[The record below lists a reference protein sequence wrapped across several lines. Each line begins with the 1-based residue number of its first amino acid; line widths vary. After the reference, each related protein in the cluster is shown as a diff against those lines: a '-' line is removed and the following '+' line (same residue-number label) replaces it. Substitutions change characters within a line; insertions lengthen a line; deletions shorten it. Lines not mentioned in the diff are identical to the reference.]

1 MSSEAGESDEP
12 LLCSVDVGPD
22 DFTVGVEFLP
32 DRTLLWAAG
41 ELDLL
46 TADWLAAEIDEHLL
60 GGKARGAVLDLR
72 AITFI
77 DCQAVGMLVEKA
89 RRAHSLGIELRLE
102 PGPTLRRLNDR
113 LERHS
118 LGRSARRPI
127 RQGARAVRADPTRRA
142 ARSDRPGRG
151 CPAGQSS

>member
-1 MSSEAGESDEP
+1 MSSEAGESDGP
-12 LLCSVDVGPD
+12 LLCSVDLGPN

-32 DRTLLWAAG
+32 DGTLLWAAG

-72 AITFI
+72 AVTFI

-89 RRAHSLGIELRLE
+89 RRAQSLGIELRLE

-113 LERHS
+113 LGPKAF
-118 LGRSARRPI
+118 LGAFSAP
-127 RQGARAVRADPTRRA
+127 AHPTRRA
-142 ARSDRPGRG
+142 SGPGGGETPRRP
-151 CPAGQSS
+151 